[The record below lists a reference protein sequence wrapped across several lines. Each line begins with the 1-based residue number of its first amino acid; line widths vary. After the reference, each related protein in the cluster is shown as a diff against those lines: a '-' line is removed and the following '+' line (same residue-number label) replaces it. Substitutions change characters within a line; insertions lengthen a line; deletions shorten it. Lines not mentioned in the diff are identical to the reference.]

1 MKIKNQKL
9 NKKSIKKNKTKKSK
23 KEKILIGV
31 TIAMH
36 IINFLLL
43 AGFFVYLYFWVKSR

>member
-1 MKIKNQKL
+1 MKTKYKKH
-9 NKKSIKKNKTKKSK
+9 NKKSIKKNKTKRSK

-36 IINFLLL
+36 IINFLLI